1 MNHLAVSQP
10 VNKLALVCLASRPDY
25 DDHHIWAPTI
35 CGRMFFGNLG
45 WKKPEKSNSVLF
57 VILVF
62 PHIDFPRAEIYCDDD
77 VEDGD
82 DDGDNDIHD
91 DSVLPH
97 IQLPRAEIRIARK
110 TMERHCDDDDGDD
123 DDSDDDDDGDNDNDD
138 DGDDDGNDDDGCKQ

>member
-1 MNHLAVSQP
+1 MPCLSPLTNSPSYVS
-10 VNKLALVCLASRPDY
+10 LPDLITMY
-25 DDHHIWAPTI
+25 ITMI
-35 CGRMFFGNLG
+35 IFGRLQCGRMFFGNLG

-57 VILVF
+57 VILIF
-62 PHIDFPRAEIYCDDD
+62 PHIHFPRAEIYCDDD
-77 VEDGD
+77 VVEDGD

-97 IQLPRAEIRIARK
+97 IQLPRAEIWIARK

-138 DGDDDGNDDDGCKQ
+138 DGDDDGCKQ